1 MRHEVPSQGTH
12 PGLLP
17 QLPSFSVQFPDETL
31 RSGELLNMIVAVID
45 SAQVHKGL
53 ASREAWAAGHP
64 PPRPHT
70 CVHFRPGGWKGNGSQ
85 GGRQGSFSPAH
96 SSSTWKERM
105 KMLRPLTFP
114 PCAGPREAAALLV
127 RCSHAEPRPHFC
139 SSSPLTCPSS
149 FILFSLP
156 FSYSHS
162 VPGLSLSGPFP
173 PPQAQAGQGP
183 N

>member
-64 PPRPHT
+64 PPPPHVCALQAWGLEGKWIPGRQAGLILSCT
-70 CVHFRPGGWKGNGSQ
+70 LQFHMEREDENAQAIDLPTMCRAPGGC
-85 GGRQGSFSPAH
+85 SFA
-96 SSSTWKERM
+96 
-105 KMLRPLTFP
+105 
-114 PCAGPREAAALLV
+114 CA
-127 RCSHAEPRPHFC
+127 
-139 SSSPLTCPSS
+139 
-149 FILFSLP
+149 LFSC
-156 FSYSHS
+156 
-162 VPGLSLSGPFP
+162 
-173 PPQAQAGQGP
+173 
-183 N
+183 